1 MSVDKSKVSKIKQG
15 SGISMGG
22 VLLNVAFTAPGLI
35 SDIKSGEGV
44 VKSVAKAGY
53 EWVKADLQMA
63 LLGGPATFALMGA
76 QLAKLGIDTG
86 LQVGREKMQNSKSN
100 MPSGVIG
107 RGFRDNEY
115 AATMRQRSV
124 QAMGGHQQMT
134 RNAFGNEARRRSYM
148 ANY

>member
-86 LQVGREKMQNSKSN
+86 LQVGREKMQNSKKN

-107 RGFRDNEY
+107 RGFQDNEY
-115 AATMRQRSV
+115 AATMRQRSI